1 MIPPFTILFTLD
13 DALLHALVWNTTAA
27 PIVARHVMLAN
38 ISAGS
43 QHRYKILKI
52 MGIVKWIRN
61 KGMWSAPISKK

>member
-1 MIPPFTILFTLD
+1 MIPPFTVFFTLD

-52 MGIVKWIRN
+52 MGIVK
-61 KGMWSAPISKK
+61 